1 MPYLG
6 RMTTATSNSAGQVP
20 QWSVQDRLRKAREHA
35 GMTQLELATAIG
47 VARNSVSNYE
57 SGATKPRQIVLNQ
70 WSLATGVPVSWL
82 MTGDGDDGVR
92 HQGLEP
98 RTRWFEG
105 SRDPIGTNH
114 PNGWFVID
122 WPTSAY
128 AA

>member
-6 RMTTATSNSAGQVP
+6 RMTTATRNDAGQVP

-35 GMTQLELATAIG
+35 GMTQLELAESIG

-57 SGATKPRQIVLNQ
+57 NGTTRPRQIVLNQ

-82 MTGDGDDGVR
+82 QSGDDGGGVR
-92 HQGLEP
+92 HEGIEP
-98 RTRWFEG
+98 PTRWFG
-105 SRDPIGTNH
+105 GLCDPMSDPHSNEWIATDFPIRTN
-114 PNGWFVID
+114 
-122 WPTSAY
+122 

>member
-6 RMTTATSNSAGQVP
+6 RMTTATRNDAGQVP

-35 GMTQLELATAIG
+35 GLTQLELAESIG

-70 WSLATGVPVSWL
+70 WSLATGVPLSWL
-82 MTGDGDDGVR
+82 QLGDDNDGCAMSDSNT
-92 HQGLEP
+92 QPADLESP
-98 RTRWFEG
+98 PTLL
-105 SRDPIGTNH
+105 DAHYT
-114 PNGWFVID
+114 NGWFVTE
-122 WPTSAY
+122 WPTIPI